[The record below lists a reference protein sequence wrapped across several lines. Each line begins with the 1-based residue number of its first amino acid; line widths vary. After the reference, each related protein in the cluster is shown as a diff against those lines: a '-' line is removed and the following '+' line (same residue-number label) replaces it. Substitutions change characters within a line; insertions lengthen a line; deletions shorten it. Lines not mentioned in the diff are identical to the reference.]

1 MGAPYQS
8 HMNRRDSTFM
18 VSSAA
23 LARLHAEARSAGMG
37 ASRYFREK
45 ADKMRD
51 SFEFASSYRPRLDLG
66 TPRNREYRVGVFA
79 PTERRLRELAK
90 CLGLPADA
98 LAEMVIMSDEVSA

>member
-1 MGAPYQS
+1 MS
-8 HMNRRDSTFM
+8 RRDSTFM

-45 ADKMRD
+45 AD
-51 SFEFASSYRPRLDLG
+51 SNASSYRPGLDLG
-66 TPRNREYRVGVFA
+66 TPRNREYRVGAFG

-90 CLGLPADA
+90 RLGLPADA
-98 LAEMVIMSDEVSA
+98 VAEMVITSDETDE